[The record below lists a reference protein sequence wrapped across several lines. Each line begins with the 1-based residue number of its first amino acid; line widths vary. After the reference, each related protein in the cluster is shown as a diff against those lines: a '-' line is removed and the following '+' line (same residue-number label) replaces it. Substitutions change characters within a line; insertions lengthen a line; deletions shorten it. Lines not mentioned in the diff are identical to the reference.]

1 MLREN
6 YKNSL
11 INFQGLIAP
20 GKNCQTTGLHDHKRL
35 KDNGLST
42 PVKEKIQALDE
53 PNIGKTARQI
63 QRALQDDPSNPKSNM
78 RKAMEKLRDEK
89 RTFVPFMLDGDYICL
104 VQSSNCAEERDLQEL
119 WTELQQAK
127 QDEDPQ
133 FKFSSC
139 GLHSKK
145 EPKYPIVEMRK
156 DKKDDEAAAANPFA
170 GLDKST
176 VVQETRIFNDTPV
189 NPRKCAP
196 VLCKLLW
203 LLQHGET
210 IGKTEATDT
219 FFAITKLW
227 QAKDVTL
234 RLLVYLAI
242 KELSNIS
249 SDVIIVTSSL
259 TKDMTGREDVYRPS
273 AIRALCRITDSGML
287 QAIERYMKQAIVDKV
302 PAVSSAA
309 LVSSLHLMKKSPDV
323 VRRWVNEVQEAV
335 SSDNH
340 MVQYHA
346 LGLLYNIRSSDRLA
360 ITKLVQKFSKSG
372 LRSPH
377 AICYLIRIASKL
389 VEEDE
394 SGSDRTPFAF
404 IESCLRHKNEM
415 VIYEAA
421 SAIVKLPRIS
431 SGELASAVSVLQT
444 LNKISIN
451 YPQAVISCN
460 VDLETLITDQNRSI
474 ATLAITT
481 LLKTGAEASI
491 ERLMKQI
498 GTFVNEI
505 SDEFKI
511 VVIEAIRSLCSRYPR
526 KHATMMNFLASMLRD
541 EGGFEYKKAI
551 VDTIITIVDD
561 NPAAKDLGLSH
572 LCEFIEDCE
581 HSALATRVLHLLG
594 REGPTTQNPAR
605 YIRFIYNR
613 VILESTQVRA
623 AAVTALA
630 KFGAECI
637 QLRHSI
643 EVLLKRCL
651 LDTDDEVRDRATF
664 YLAVLR
670 TGDSSII
677 TEYILNTLKVSVIGL
692 ERALDHALSTQPITT
707 NESKKSA
714 LSVEAPVKKEEKTKA
729 SRQEIYAQ
737 QISAIPELTGLGPLF
752 KSSKSVE
759 LTESVTEYNVSCVKH
774 IFSDNVLLQFD
785 CRNTLNDQLLENL
798 SVCVESTDGSAW
810 NVEKVLPL
818 ASLPYAQPGTTYVLL
833 AMPEDGQI
841 TGSFNAT
848 LKFQV
853 KDVDPTTGEP
863 ESDDHYS
870 DEYSLESIELGV
882 VDYVLP
888 TPPKGSF
895 NTAWEQLTNE
905 NEVDETYG
913 LSTVN
918 TLADAVTNLLNFIG
932 LALVIGRIKFRRE
945 SLRIPC
951 YSLDP
956 VDQTVTMNIV
966 VRSTDQTVSQMIG
979 NIIE

>member
-1 MLREN
+1 
-6 YKNSL
+6 
-11 INFQGLIAP
+11 
-20 GKNCQTTGLHDHKRL
+20 
-35 KDNGLST
+35 
-42 PVKEKIQALDE
+42 
-53 PNIGKTARQI
+53 
-63 QRALQDDPSNPKSNM
+63 
-78 RKAMEKLRDEK
+78 
-89 RTFVPFMLDGDYICL
+89 
-104 VQSSNCAEERDLQEL
+104 
-119 WTELQQAK
+119 
-127 QDEDPQ
+127 
-133 FKFSSC
+133 
-139 GLHSKK
+139 
-145 EPKYPIVEMRK
+145 MRK
-156 DKKDDEAAAANPFA
+156 DKKDDEAAASNPFA

-189 NPRKCAP
+189 NARKCAP
-196 VLCKLLW
+196 VLCKLLY

-242 KELSNIS
+242 KELSTIS

-302 PAVSSAA
+302 PSVSSAA

-323 VRRWVNEVQEAV
+323 IRRWVNEVQEAV

-346 LGLLYNIRSSDRLA
+346 LGLLYCIRSSDRLA
-360 ITKLVQKFSKSG
+360 ITKMVQKFSKSG
-372 LRSPH
+372 LRSPL
-377 AICYLIRIASKL
+377 ALCYLIRIASKL
-389 VEEDE
+389 IEEDE
-394 SGSDRTPFAF
+394 TGSDRAPFAF
-404 IESCLRHKNEM
+404 IESCLRHKSEM

-431 SGELASAVSVLQT
+431 SGELASAVSVLQLFCSSPKPALRFASVRT
-444 LNKISIN
+444 LNKISMN

-460 VDLETLITDQNRSI
+460 VDLEQLITDQNRSI

-481 LLKTGAEASI
+481 LLKTGAEASV

-498 GTFVNEI
+498 GTFVSEI

-511 VVIEAIRSLCSRYPR
+511 VVIEAIRSLCGRYPR

-551 VDTIITIVDD
+551 VDTIITIVDE

-581 HSALATRVLHLLG
+581 HPALATRVLHLLG

-613 VILESTQVRA
+613 VILETTQVRA

-630 KFGAECI
+630 KFGAECT

-643 EVLLKRCL
+643 LVLLKRCL

-664 YLAVLR
+664 YWKVLC
-670 TGDSSII
+670 TGDAALISK
-677 TEYILNTLKVSVIGL
+677 YILDTLKVSVIGL
-692 ERALDHALSTQPITT
+692 ERSLEQYISAGNFEKMFDIKQVPLSTQPITT
-707 NESKKSA
+707 TEPKKSA
-714 LSVEAPVKKEEKTKA
+714 LSAEAPVKKEEKAKA
-729 SRQEIYAQ
+729 SRQEIYAE
-737 QISAIPELTGLGPLF
+737 QISAIPEFAQLGPLF
-752 KSSKSVE
+752 KSSKAIE
-759 LTESVTEYNVSCVKH
+759 LTESVTEYNVSCIKH
-774 IFSDNVLLQFD
+774 VLNDHVLLQFD
-785 CRNTLNDQLLENL
+785 CRNTLNDQLLENV
-798 SVCVESTDGSAW
+798 SVVVEPTDEGPWKVS
-810 NVEKVLPL
+810 KVLPL
-818 ASLPYAQPGTTYVLL
+818 PSLPYSHPGTTYVL
-833 AMPEDGQI
+833 MEIPDDGQI

-853 KDVDPTTGEP
+853 RDVDPTTGEP
-863 ESDDHYS
+863 ESDDHY
-870 DEYSLESIELGV
+870 DDVYVLESIDLGV
-882 VDYVLP
+882 ADYILP

-895 NTAWEQLTNE
+895 NTGWEQLTNE
-905 NEVDETYG
+905 NEVDETYA

-918 TLADAVTNLLNFIG
+918 SLDDAVNNLLNYVG
-932 LALVIGRIKFRRE
+932 LGPCERSEKIPEGKSAHTLLLSGTFRNGAEILARVR
-945 SLRIPC
+945 LA
-951 YSLDP
+951 LDP
-956 VDQTVTMNIV
+956 VDQTVTMNII
-966 VRSTDQTVSQMIG
+966 VRSTDQAVSQMIG